1 MTTRWPTPREAVR
14 EHTIELLVFLFLI
27 LPSLVLSLFATEV
40 VTEAATAGSFPLVA
54 VATILRDLAL
64 VALVLFFLWRNA
76 EPLTQIGW
84 TARRAPLEVLLGVGL
99 YVPATFA
106 AALLDLAL
114 THAGLSAPS
123 HPPHELTPTHGE
135 TPLAV
140 VLVLVVAFAE
150 ETIFR
155 GYILSRLREVT
166 RNTTLSV
173 LLSAG
178 LFAVGHG
185 YEGSA
190 GVVSVGF
197 LGVVFALVYVWRKS
211 LVAPITMHFCQDF
224 VAVILVPALTGAPA
238 LTHGHGA

>member
-1 MTTRWPTPREAVR
+1 MTTRWPTPKGAVR

-27 LPSLVLSLFATEV
+27 VPSLVLSLFATEV
-40 VTEAATAGSFPLVA
+40 ATEAAAVGSFPLVA

-84 TARRAPLEVLLGVGL
+84 TTRRALREVLLGVGL
-99 YVPATFA
+99 YVPATLA
-106 AALLDLAL
+106 AALVDLAL
-114 THAGLSAPS
+114 THVGLSAPS
-123 HPPHELTPTHGE
+123 HPPHELSPTHAE

-140 VLVLVVAFAE
+140 VLVLVVAIAE

-155 GYILSRLREVT
+155 GYILSRLREAT
-166 RNTTLSV
+166 HSTSLSV

-178 LFAVGHG
+178 IFAVGHG

-197 LGVVFALVYVWRKS
+197 LGVVFALVFVWRKS

-224 VAVILVPALTGAPA
+224 VAVILVPALTDAPA
-238 LTHGHGA
+238 LAHAHVA